1 MFAFFFWFSGSGSQH
16 TYFMCVF
23 LFNFERTMTPPELI
37 RFGGRV
43 RNWNSIIAP

>member
-1 MFAFFFWFSGSGSQH
+1 LSAFFFGFSGSGSQH

-37 RFGGRV
+37 RLGV
-43 RNWNSIIAP
+43 VSETETVL